1 MNNSIIIRTIIE
13 GAIGW
18 VLLAA
23 LLCVMKDISF
33 VQALFA
39 PHTLM
44 MASAGFRG
52 GYSGLR
58 RKAQKQQSKV

>member
-1 MNNSIIIRTIIE
+1 MYFVYLKK
-13 GAIGW
+13 W

-44 MASAGFRG
+44 MASAGFLG
-52 GYSGLR
+52 GYIGLR